1 MDFLKLRETCRDI
14 RSLVRIVELRFVD
27 GQSHSLEGGEVAT
40 STPSM
45 ASRVTG
51 LI

>member
-1 MDFLKLRETCRDI
+1 MDFLKFCETCRDI
-14 RSLVRIVELRFVD
+14 RSLVPIVGLRFVD
-27 GQSHSLEGGEVAT
+27 GRSHSLEAGEVAT
-40 STPSM
+40 STPFM